1 MPNELEKLKS
11 LPLFTSLS
19 ERDWRGIDLLCD
31 VRNVLEGEVL
41 WLQGEAASEMAV
53 LLEGEFRVEINEQQL
68 ATVPKGELVG
78 ELAAFTRDI
87 RTASIIAN
95 LDCEMLIISVQ
106 NLELM
111 RESHPKVYDKI
122 LEVSLTRL
130 AIRIQGMNRKIARI
144 SQGTDLAPSRKED
157 NMFSKLWKKIS
168 GAENK
173 TPPLA
178 VDAMKKLPKIRG
190 AHPVD
195 IGTII
200 SMMTPKFVPKGSP
213 LLIEGEI
220 GETCYLLVEGCIEVY
235 RNVKGG
241 KAQLLASLFPG
252 ALLGTGALLLKER
265 RNASC
270 VANKSTDAWV
280 YEMDR
285 KSFHKLQGSAGRIW
299 REVLLNALAFQLRM
313 ADETLVKLE
322 QGERPTD
329 TDYDKVRKTLSGFQG

>member
-11 LPLFTSLS
+11 LPLFTGLS
-19 ERDWRGIDLLCD
+19 DRDWRGIDLLWD
-31 VRNVLEGEVL
+31 VRRIPAGEVV
-41 WLQGEAASEMAV
+41 WFQGEAASEMAV
-53 LLEGEFRVEINEQQL
+53 LLAGEFRVEINGQQL
-68 ATVPKGELVG
+68 ATIPKGELVG

-87 RTASIIAN
+87 RTASVITNEDSEI
-95 LDCEMLIISVQ
+95 LTISVH

-111 RESHPKVYDKI
+111 RESHPKVYDKLLDI
-122 LEVSLTRL
+122 SLTRL

-144 SQGTDLAPSRKED
+144 SQGTDLAPERKED
-157 NMFSKLWKKIS
+157 NVFSKLWKKLS

-200 SMMTPKFVPKGSP
+200 SMMSPKFVPKGTP
-213 LLIEGEI
+213 LLLEGEI
-220 GETCYLLVEGCIEVY
+220 GETCYLLVEGCIDVY

-270 VANKSTDAWV
+270 VANKSTDVWV

-299 REVLLNALAFQLRM
+299 REALLHSLAFQLRM

-322 QGERPTD
+322 QGERPSA

>member
-1 MPNELEKLKS
+1 MSNELEKLKS
-11 LPLFTSLS
+11 LSIFSNLS
-19 ERDWRGIDLLCD
+19 DRDWKGIDLLWD
-31 VRNVLEGEVL
+31 IKKVTKGEIL

-68 ATVPKGELVG
+68 ATIPKNELLG
-78 ELAAFTRDI
+78 ELATFTRDI

-95 LDCEMLIISVQ
+95 EDCELLTISVQ
-106 NLELM
+106 NFELM

-144 SQGTDLAPSRKED
+144 SQGTDLAPTRKED
-157 NMFSKLWKKIS
+157 NMFSKIWKKIS
-168 GAENK
+168 GVENK

-200 SMMTPKFVPKGSP
+200 STMIPRLVPKGTP
-213 LLIEGEI
+213 LVLEGEI

-270 VANKSTDAWV
+270 VANKSTDVWV

-299 REVLLNALAFQLRM
+299 REALLHSLAFQLRM

-322 QGERPTD
+322 QGGRPKD
-329 TDYDKVRKTLSGFQG
+329 TDYDKVRKSLSGF